1 LREESLEPFKEH
13 CYSFGIG
20 GWDDLFPFGVGRL
33 DAVGVLSVEFLGFE
47 KSISMI

>member
-1 LREESLEPFKEH
+1 MREESLEPFKEH
-13 CYSFGIG
+13 CYSFGVG
-20 GWDDLFPFGVGRL
+20 GGMTFFLFGVGRL